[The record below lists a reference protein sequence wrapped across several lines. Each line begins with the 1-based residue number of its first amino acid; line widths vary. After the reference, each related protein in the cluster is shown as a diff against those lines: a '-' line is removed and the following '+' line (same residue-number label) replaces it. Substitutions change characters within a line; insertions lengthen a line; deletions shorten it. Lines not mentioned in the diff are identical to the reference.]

1 MFLIYIKSY
10 RFQYGASLQKLDH
23 PYFYRQKKYGNYK
36 VWVTSD
42 PMDLSG
48 RNKI

>member
-1 MFLIYIKSY
+1 MDFNMVHLYKNLITLTFI
-10 RFQYGASLQKLDH
+10 D
-23 PYFYRQKKYGNYK
+23 KKRYGNYK